1 MLSTDTL
8 SAIIARGRS
17 AGADFA
23 EVYAERWRKRG
34 IRAVNGQVED
44 ATSVVQRGA
53 GIRLFFGHDVLY
65 GFTNDLTDAGLRE
78 VLDSLVA
85 VRGSGGNGRPDAAGK
100 GGLDLRRLDTG
111 PDLPGP
117 KVAPDAHDKRWRLER
132 LREADAGARIDPA
145 ISQVEANLNEIE
157 QEVLVANSDG
167 VIATD
172 DRTRT
177 RLVVQ
182 AIAREGDQTQTA
194 HVGPGLSVGLELLDM
209 YRPAETGRRAAE
221 IALTNLRA
229 RKAPAGTMP
238 VVVGNAFGGVI
249 FHEALGHLLE
259 TTAVARNASVLTDKL
274 GEQIASP
281 AVTYVDD
288 GTIPYAWGSTKYD
301 DEGAPTERTVLIENG
316 VLKSYM
322 VDRWG
327 AMVTGYRPTGSGR
340 RQDYTYAPTSRMRN
354 TFVVNGDTPKEKLFD
369 GIEYG
374 LYAKVMGGGQVRPG
388 SGEYNFAVK
397 EGYLIRNGEIAEPVR
412 GAMLLGKGPDTIGKV
427 VAVSD
432 DQSNEPGMCGS
443 KSGSIPTE
451 VGQPH
456 ILVSEIVVG
465 GEA

>member
-281 AVTYVDD
+281 AVTYV
-288 GTIPYAWGSTKYD
+288 
-301 DEGAPTERTVLIENG
+301 
-316 VLKSYM
+316 
-322 VDRWG
+322 
-327 AMVTGYRPTGSGR
+327 
-340 RQDYTYAPTSRMRN
+340 
-354 TFVVNGDTPKEKLFD
+354 
-369 GIEYG
+369 
-374 LYAKVMGGGQVRPG
+374 
-388 SGEYNFAVK
+388 
-397 EGYLIRNGEIAEPVR
+397 
-412 GAMLLGKGPDTIGKV
+412 
-427 VAVSD
+427 
-432 DQSNEPGMCGS
+432 
-443 KSGSIPTE
+443 
-451 VGQPH
+451 
-456 ILVSEIVVG
+456 
-465 GEA
+465 